1 MSTTLAESP
10 SNFSLH
16 NLSKGLQPGQAEN
29 LLSCIMSSKETSKF
43 KNLPR
48 AASGPLECPY
58 DVSHPVSSTMSNIY
72 LTSQAET
79 NLKDARF
86 NKGSA
91 FTQEERK
98 TFNLH
103 GMLPPNIQTLE
114 EQVQRAYD
122 QYSSRGEP
130 LAKNTFMASMKAQN
144 EVLYYKV

>member
-1 MSTTLAESP
+1 
-10 SNFSLH
+10 
-16 NLSKGLQPGQAEN
+16 
-29 LLSCIMSSKETSKF
+29 MSSKETSKF

-58 DVSHPVSSTMSNIY
+58 DVSHPVPSTMSNIY

-79 NLKDARF
+79 IIKDARY